1 MGTLRFNFGLRNVSV
16 GLIEKQ
22 YSAPV
27 GLVGSFMFNIDV
39 RRASGGLSGKQ
50 SMMHQTTRVLDS
62 WVAPV
67 GLWKQFTIQQSI
79 RNY

>member
-1 MGTLRFNFGLRNVSV
+1 MGTLRFNFGLWNGSI

-39 RRASGGLSGKQ
+39 RRASGGLIKFNIELPKVSDGFIK
-50 SMMHQTTRVLDS
+50 VED
-62 WVAPV
+62 
-67 GLWKQFTIQQSI
+67 
-79 RNY
+79 

>member
-1 MGTLRFNFGLRNVSV
+1 MGTLRFNFGLWNGSI

-39 RRASGGLSGKQ
+39 QRASGGLIEVK
-50 SMMHQTTRVLDS
+50 
-62 WVAPV
+62 
-67 GLWKQFTIQQSI
+67 F
-79 RNY
+79 